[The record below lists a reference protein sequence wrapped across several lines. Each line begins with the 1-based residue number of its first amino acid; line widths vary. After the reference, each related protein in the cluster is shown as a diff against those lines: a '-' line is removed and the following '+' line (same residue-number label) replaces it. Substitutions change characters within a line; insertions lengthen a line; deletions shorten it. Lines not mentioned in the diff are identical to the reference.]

1 MCENEVAKL
10 AEVIQLMHHG
20 PEGAVDYAKNAA
32 CGRNGYCAGCW
43 RVAHYIIENYTKQK
57 KGTMPMPEATQE
69 QLRDEVIHTLHKHG
83 VESGCVPLTEDIM
96 ETVIKA
102 WYFGRD
108 TGYREVRDAR
118 NG

>member
-57 KGTMPMPEATQE
+57 K
-69 QLRDEVIHTLHKHG
+69 
-83 VESGCVPLTEDIM
+83 
-96 ETVIKA
+96 
-102 WYFGRD
+102 
-108 TGYREVRDAR
+108 
-118 NG
+118 

>member
-1 MCENEVAKL
+1 
-10 AEVIQLMHHG
+10 
-20 PEGAVDYAKNAA
+20 
-32 CGRNGYCAGCW
+32 
-43 RVAHYIIENYTKQK
+43 
-57 KGTMPMPEATQE
+57 MPMPEATKE